1 MSFRVVATSS
11 QKPALIAWGWS
22 WISLVSSSYNSL
34 PSETHFPS
42 QFLLSSL
49 YSNHSSTLT
58 ILTSWSSPRP
68 KPRRGRMGSCN
79 GCYRLWFILWLEVWE
94 DVNLC
99 LCPWS
104 PICWSAGRAV
114 VSLKLIEETSGI
126 NFMATDN
133 FCPAWHVWFTIGDKG
148 LLQVHWRK
156 CWEMIN
162 PLLIRLNQCW
172 SWREP

>member
-49 YSNHSSTLT
+49 YSNHSSSLT

-68 KPRRGRMGSCN
+68 NPRRGRMGSCN
-79 GCYRLWFILWLEVWE
+79 GCYRLWFILWLEAWD

-99 LCPWS
+99 WYPWFS
-104 PICWSAGRAV
+104 VCWSAWKSCGQFEACRWELWCKLYNHGQFMP
-114 VSLKLIEETSGI
+114 SLTWVCLKSTVGSVERWLI
-126 NFMATDN
+126 
-133 FCPAWHVWFTIGDKG
+133 H
-148 LLQVHWRK
+148 
-156 CWEMIN
+156 
-162 PLLIRLNQCW
+162 CW
-172 SWREP
+172 SDLTNIKGQREA